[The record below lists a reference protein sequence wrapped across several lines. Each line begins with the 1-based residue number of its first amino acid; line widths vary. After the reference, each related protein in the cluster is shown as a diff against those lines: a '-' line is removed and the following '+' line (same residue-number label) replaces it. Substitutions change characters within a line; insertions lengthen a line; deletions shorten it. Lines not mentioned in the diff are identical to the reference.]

1 MNELDGRINMTSSN
15 MSQDGNYN
23 STVKTSK
30 KEINQKQ
37 FQNNYNNQINNNQ
50 IKEINNNL
58 INQSQN
64 IDNSLNIQKQN
75 PKTKK
80 DNQRFNIIIRIRP
93 KVPNDSIELTTEE
106 ELKPCIFKTQPNKLL
121 LRNEKTD
128 NDYVMTFDQV
138 FNEKSTQESLY
149 YSFGEKLVKDV
160 FKGYN
165 GTIMAYGQT
174 GSGKSYTIFGKSL
187 IESDKQTYTINQG
200 IVQRAIHQIFEYK
213 ALNKGKKNVCVFIS
227 FMQVYLNQITDLL
240 DEKNGDVIFNADKP
254 QFKIGK
260 DSKNLTIENSLNIA
274 RDKDGKVYVKNLIN
288 KEVDTEQKLLVAIE
302 SGINYRMT
310 AQTIMNKTSSRSHAI
325 LQITVKQ
332 KWIERIKNNITNE
345 ITDNLHNLNGIF
357 TVVDL
362 AGSESVSRTGSEGI
376 NQDEAKEINKSISA
390 LGRVIESLS
399 RQSRYLNNNSNN
411 LNKNNNFYISYR
423 DSKLTEILSDCLGG
437 NSKTYI
443 IACVSPFNAN
453 CEETYSTLQFA
464 SRAMIIRTEPRKN
477 EKIDTK
483 KFNKEEQ
490 NHYGF
495 NLNNQSYSKK
505 IDGNKKRL
513 FGNNGVLINNNNDN
527 NRRGK
532 SFEFNR
538 NNNNNNNNKGISGF
552 ENMNSNMGN
561 KEDYQAITKKFYSV
575 ILHLQDE
582 LGKLTVKN
590 YSLEQENNFLRE
602 QIKNFN

>member
-1 MNELDGRINMTSSN
+1 MNELDGKLNMTQSN
-15 MSQDGNYN
+15 ISHDGNYN
-23 STVKTSK
+23 SIVKTPK
-30 KEINQKQ
+30 NEINQKQ
-37 FQNNYNNQINNNQ
+37 FQNNNNNPINNNSIHQ
-50 IKEINNNL
+50 IKEINNQL
-58 INQSQN
+58 INQIPN
-64 IDNSLNIQKQN
+64 IENIPNTQKQN
-75 PKTKK
+75 SKSKK

-93 KVPNDSIELTTEE
+93 KVPNDSVELTTEE
-106 ELKPCIFKTQPNKLL
+106 ELKPCIFKTQSNKIL

-128 NDYVMTFDQV
+128 NDYEMTFDQV

-160 FKGYN
+160 FRGYN

-213 ALNKGKKNVCVFIS
+213 ALNKGKKNVSVFIS

-240 DEKNGDVIFNADKP
+240 DERNRDVIFNADKP

-274 RDKDGKVYVKNLIN
+274 RDKEGKVYVKNLIN
-288 KEVDTEQKLLVAIE
+288 KEVDSEQKLLVAIE

-390 LGRVIESLS
+390 LGRVIETLS
-399 RQSRYLNNNSNN
+399 RQSRYLNNNMNN
-411 LNKNNNFYISYR
+411 YNKNNNFYISYR
-423 DSKLTEILSDCLGG
+423 DSKLTEILSECLGG

-464 SRAMIIRTEPRKN
+464 SRAMIIRTQPRKN

-490 NHYGF
+490 NQFGI

-513 FGNNGVLINNNNDN
+513 FGNNGVLINYNNDN

-532 SFEFNR
+532 SYEFNR
-538 NNNNNNNNKGISGF
+538 NNNNKGISGF
-552 ENMNSNMGN
+552 GNMNNNMGN
-561 KEDYQAITKKFYSV
+561 IEDYQAITKKFYSV

-602 QIKNFN
+602 QIRNYS

>member
-1 MNELDGRINMTSSN
+1 MNELDGKLNITTGHI
-15 MSQDGNYN
+15 SQDGNYN
-23 STVKTSK
+23 SIVKTPK
-30 KEINQKQ
+30 NEINQKQ
-37 FQNNYNNQINNNQ
+37 FQNNNNNPINNNSIHQ
-50 IKEINNNL
+50 IKEINNQL
-58 INQSQN
+58 INQIPN
-64 IDNSLNIQKQN
+64 IENIPNTQKQN
-75 PKTKK
+75 SKSKK

-93 KVPNDSIELTTEE
+93 KVPNDSVELTTEE
-106 ELKPCIFKTQPNKLL
+106 ELKPCIFKTQSNKIL

-128 NDYVMTFDQV
+128 NDYEMTFDQV

-160 FKGYN
+160 FRGYN

-213 ALNKGKKNVCVFIS
+213 ALNKGKKNVSVFIS

-274 RDKDGKVYVKNLIN
+274 RDKEGKVYVKNLIN
-288 KEVDTEQKLLVAIE
+288 KEVDSEQKLLVAIE

-376 NQDEAKEINKSISA
+376 HQDEAKEINKSISA
-390 LGRVIESLS
+390 LGRVIETLS
-399 RQSRYLNNNSNN
+399 RQSRYLNNNMNN
-411 LNKNNNFYISYR
+411 YNKNNNFYISYR
-423 DSKLTEILSDCLGG
+423 DSKLTEILSECLGG

-464 SRAMIIRTEPRKN
+464 SRAMIIRTQPRKN

-490 NHYGF
+490 NQFGI

-513 FGNNGVLINNNNDN
+513 FGNNGVLINYNNDN

-532 SFEFNR
+532 SYEFNR
-538 NNNNNNNNKGISGF
+538 NNNNKGISGF
-552 ENMNSNMGN
+552 GNMNNNMGN
-561 KEDYQAITKKFYSV
+561 IEDYQAITKKFYSV

-602 QIKNFN
+602 QIRNYS

>member
-1 MNELDGRINMTSSN
+1 MNELDGKLNMTQSN
-15 MSQDGNYN
+15 ISHDGNYN
-23 STVKTSK
+23 SIVKTPK
-30 KEINQKQ
+30 NEINQKQ
-37 FQNNYNNQINNNQ
+37 FQNNNNNPINNNSIHQ
-50 IKEINNNL
+50 IKEINNQL
-58 INQSQN
+58 INQIPN
-64 IDNSLNIQKQN
+64 IENIPNTQKQN
-75 PKTKK
+75 SKSKK

-93 KVPNDSIELTTEE
+93 KVPNDSVELTTEE
-106 ELKPCIFKTQPNKLL
+106 ELKPCIFKTQSNKIL

-128 NDYVMTFDQV
+128 NDYEMTFDQV

-160 FKGYN
+160 FRGYN

-213 ALNKGKKNVCVFIS
+213 ALNKGKKNVSVFIS

-274 RDKDGKVYVKNLIN
+274 RDKEGKVYVKNLIN
-288 KEVDTEQKLLVAIE
+288 KEVDSEQKLLVAIE

-390 LGRVIESLS
+390 LGRVIETLS
-399 RQSRYLNNNSNN
+399 RQSRYLNNNMNN
-411 LNKNNNFYISYR
+411 YNKNNNFYISYR
-423 DSKLTEILSDCLGG
+423 DSKLTEILSECLGG

-464 SRAMIIRTEPRKN
+464 SRAMIIRTQPRKN

-490 NHYGF
+490 NQFGI

-513 FGNNGVLINNNNDN
+513 FGNNGVLINYNNDN

-532 SFEFNR
+532 SYEFNR
-538 NNNNNNNNKGISGF
+538 NNNNKGISGF
-552 ENMNSNMGN
+552 GNMNNNMGN
-561 KEDYQAITKKFYSV
+561 IEDYQAITKKFYSV

-602 QIKNFN
+602 QIRNYS